1 MPISQ
6 TTITGSVKTP
16 DNQDAAIT
24 GVKFTLSGSDYE
36 AGEII
41 AKKVVEA
48 NVTPEDGDFTVTLW
62 PNDRGIEGTTKY
74 TMAFTFADGSSVTSL
89 KDVYIRHSDT
99 PRTIED
105 IAAENKLAGAL
116 KGFDVRFV
124 TAAEYAALDPKAKNT
139 AYALKKA
146 VA

>member
-16 DNQDAAIT
+16 DDQDAAIT

-48 NVTPEDGDFTVTLW
+48 DVTTATGDFTVTLW
-62 PNDRGIEGTTKY
+62 PNDKGIEGTTKY
-74 TMAFTFADGSSVTSL
+74 TMAFTFDDGSSVTSL
-89 KDVYIRHSDT
+89 KDIYVRHSDT
-99 PRTIED
+99 PKSIEE
-105 IAAENKLAGAL
+105 IAADNKLAGAI
-116 KGFDVRFV
+116 KGFTVQII
-124 TAAEYAALDPKAKNT
+124 TAAQYAALNPKAPNT
-139 AYALKKA
+139 AYLIKG
-146 VA
+146 

>member
-16 DNQDAAIT
+16 DNKDAAIT

-41 AKKVVEA
+41 AKKEVEA
-48 NVTPEDGDFTVTLW
+48 TVTSGAGDFEVTLW

-74 TMAFTFADGSSVTSL
+74 TMAFTFDDGSSVTSL
-89 KDVYIRHSDT
+89 KDVYIRYSDT
-99 PRTIED
+99 PKTIEEV
-105 IAAENKLAGAL
+105 AAENKLSSAI
-116 KGFDVRFV
+116 KGFSVSIL
-124 TAAEYAALDPKAKNT
+124 TAAQYAATDPKAPNT
-139 AYALKKA
+139 AYLIKG
-146 VA
+146 

>member
-16 DNQDAAIT
+16 DNEDAAIT
-24 GVKFTLSGSDYE
+24 GVRFTLSGSDYE

-41 AKKVVEA
+41 AKRVVDA
-48 NVTPEDGDFTVTLW
+48 TVDTAQGDFSVTLW
-62 PNDRGIEGTTKY
+62 PNDKGIEGTTKY

-105 IAAENKLAGAL
+105 VAAENKLAGAI
-116 KGFDVRFV
+116 KGFSVV
-124 TAAEYAALDPKAKNT
+124 VLTAAAYAALDPKAPNT
-139 AYALKKA
+139 AYLIKG
-146 VA
+146 

>member
-48 NVTPEDGDFTVTLW
+48 TVTPEDGDFSVTLW
-62 PNDRGIEGTTKY
+62 PNDRGIEGNTKY
-74 TMAFTFADGSSVTSL
+74 QMAFTFSDGSSVTTL
-89 KDVYIRHSDT
+89 KDIYVKYSAT
-99 PRTIED
+99 PQTIED
-105 IAAENKLAGAL
+105 IAAENKLMGAI
-116 KGFDVRFV
+116 KGFSITVL
-124 TAAEYAALDPKAKNT
+124 TAAAYAALDPKAPNT
-139 AYALKKA
+139 AYLIKG
-146 VA
+146 